1 MSSRNSLILAHLILV
16 AAGGYF
22 WWRGQAS
29 QQIEKK
35 VDLFIETA
43 EFRKLSLTTV
53 ETRHEACREL
63 FARVVEVD
71 TPEPAP
77 SGTYSRDEV
86 TEQLDRF
93 HSYISFFEIE
103 ESNRKIALDSEIA
116 EAEVTGVFQVAFGP
130 KSRENVDGS
139 LTLSFEKK
147 EEDWKIV
154 RVKVIEN

>member
-1 MSSRNSLILAHLILV
+1 
-16 AAGGYF
+16 
-22 WWRGQAS
+22 
-29 QQIEKK
+29 
-35 VDLFIETA
+35 
-43 EFRKLSLTTV
+43 
-53 ETRHEACREL
+53 
-63 FARVVEVD
+63 
-71 TPEPAP
+71 